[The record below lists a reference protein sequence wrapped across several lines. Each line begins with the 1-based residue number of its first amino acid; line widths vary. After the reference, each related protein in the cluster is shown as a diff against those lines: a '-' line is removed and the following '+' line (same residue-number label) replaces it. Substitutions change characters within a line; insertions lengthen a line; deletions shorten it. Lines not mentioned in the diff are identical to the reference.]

1 MRIVVLDG
9 FAADQGELA
18 WDDLGKLGQVV
29 VHPRT
34 TAQEVVLRA
43 AGAEAVLTNK
53 VVLTRGVLDRLPDLR
68 YVGIVA
74 TGTNV
79 VDFDA
84 CRERGIAVTN
94 VPGYCADAVAQ
105 FIFAV
110 LLHTLEDVGAYVDE
124 VKANRWAEAPDYC
137 FFMHRHMELAQ
148 KNLAILGLGNIG
160 RRVADIGR
168 AFGMNVLAT
177 AVPGGSTEGRVPLDA
192 ALARADVVSLHC
204 PLTDKTRGLVDRRF
218 VDQMKPDAILIN
230 TSRGGLVD
238 EAALVDALS
247 RGRLRAALLD
257 VLGEEPPPRNHPL
270 LDRAAPWARRVIV
283 TPHIAWGKVEA
294 RQRLI
299 RLAAENLA
307 AFLRGERKNRVD

>member
-9 FAADQGELA
+9 FAADQGELP
-18 WDDLGKLGQVV
+18 WDDLRRLGEVT
-29 VHPRT
+29 VHART
-34 TAQEVVLRA
+34 AADEVVARA

-53 VVLTRGVLDRLPDLR
+53 VVLSRDVIDALPDLR

-79 VDFDA
+79 VDFEA
-84 CRERGIAVTN
+84 CRRRGIAVTN
-94 VPGYCADAVAQ
+94 APGYCADAVAQ
-105 FIFAV
+105 FVFAM
-110 LLHTLEDVGAYVDE
+110 LLHVLEDVGPYVDE

-137 FFMHRHMELAQ
+137 YFSHRHVELAG
-148 KNLAILGLGNIG
+148 KDLAIFGLGNIG

-177 AVPGGSTEGRVPLDA
+177 AVPGGSTEGRVPLET

-204 PLTDKTRGLVDRRF
+204 PLTDATRHMVGRAFLDA
-218 VDQMKPDAILIN
+218 MKPDAILVN

-238 EAALVDALS
+238 EAALMEALA
-247 RGRLRAALLD
+247 RGRLRAAVLD
-257 VLGEEPPPRNHPL
+257 VLGEEPPPRDHPL
-270 LDRAAPWARRVIV
+270 LDRTAPWASRVLV

-294 RQRLI
+294 RRRLI
-299 RLAAENLA
+299 ALVAENLA
-307 AFLRGERKNRVD
+307 AYLRGDRKNRVD